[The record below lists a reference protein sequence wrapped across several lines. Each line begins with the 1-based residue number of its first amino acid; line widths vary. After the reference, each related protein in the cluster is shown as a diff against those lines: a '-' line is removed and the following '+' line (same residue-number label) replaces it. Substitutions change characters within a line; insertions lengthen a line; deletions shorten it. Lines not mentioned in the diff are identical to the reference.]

1 MRKERAGQVRWL
13 KPAYRGSTKVWDG
26 MLEMREV
33 VSMIET
39 VTVEVEGGMWRGGGG
54 VGVRDMGGD
63 LLNRGIGKFV
73 EYRDYPWETYYC
85 TR

>member
-33 VSMIET
+33 VSMIEM
-39 VTVEVEGGMWRGGGG
+39 VTVEVEGSP
-54 VGVRDMGGD
+54 
-63 LLNRGIGKFV
+63 L
-73 EYRDYPWETYYC
+73 
-85 TR
+85 